1 MSYHKYSKY
10 PMCISILIALV
21 FTATCSLQPFS
32 SVRIKA
38 SPKVYMPLGAKSITE
53 AEVCKK
59 IEDFVPK
66 NSRLYRYY
74 PSGAANDAPIRYLMH
89 YPVDSFDFDINR
101 YFGGEESI
109 NNAALSQTFNKTISV
124 PDLQQTREVHIDVSD
139 INDKILQRVNTG
151 NETTI
156 FIAPGMAPNPSYSP
170 PEANVN
176 FHGFSTVTFGNNAKL
191 TVSSSSLTV
200 DYTVI
205 AAKMK
210 SNGNPI
216 PILGTISP
224 DGKKIEFSLTDA
236 TISNMLTFQATLNL
250 TSGSGDISLKAT
262 LEGEIKEATGITINT
277 DIEIA
282 LPVQSVS
289 LTFPDNFKKATIAE
303 GSMKFSVQKPN
314 EWSGIIIEE
323 KMKVE
328 QGGVGGFSIIPSEY
342 RPLGNTISLENKNL
356 NNQSTLSCTPAFKV
370 KLNNATYTRQVSLPA
385 TLALDIKKFKEITL
399 QNPSGLTDEKNEP
412 IPNTIKDWVKKIKFN
427 SVSATIK
434 LNNGLPEGNPVTIT
448 LESTAF
454 KIPSHSEEF
463 AAEQETTKVYHGSSN
478 WELDVEHTTSPLDL
492 KSTVRLPG
500 YDSDKDTFTVKN
512 ISTGSNI
519 TFSGAVSF
527 NLDWEEITLKAKNNQ
542 TVSFPPTGRMDLS
555 KLTSKLKDF
564 GIKLEEIPVYF
575 YAGSDSGLFKNKTM
589 DVKLTATYIKTGE
602 TSDTP
607 AVLVDKSNITLK
619 ALPAGT
625 FPSDKTFTGS
635 IPPATFVIKEGEDGV
650 LTTFAGIMNDY
661 PKDLQL
667 ACVLNMNEIPITR
680 AEYNTLKDKKPK
692 VSIDLVLDV
701 PVGFKVASDHTLSL
715 MDMLGINMSGTD
727 LFGRRSEHDQ
737 SSEIGQILNSLR
749 SIQICINLKND
760 LSGDVPKCILRFKN
774 GSGIA
779 INDDSGNPIEKEIT
793 AAAGEQT
800 VKLTSSE
807 LKKLLDTYPVSPDLV
822 LELPKGSYSLKRGF
836 KLGASITVLAET
848 DIDYSMQVN

>member
-1 MSYHKYSKY
+1 
-10 PMCISILIALV
+10 
-21 FTATCSLQPFS
+21 
-32 SVRIKA
+32 
-38 SPKVYMPLGAKSITE
+38 MPLGAKSITE

-727 LFGRRSEHDQ
+727 LFGRRSEYDQ

-807 LKKLLDTYPVSPDLV
+807 LKKLLDTYPVSPDL
-822 LELPKGSYSLKRGF
+822 ELPKGSYSLKRGF

>member
-1 MSYHKYSKY
+1 MLYHKYSKY
-10 PMCISILIALV
+10 FVYTSVLIALV

-124 PDLQQTREVHIDVSD
+124 PDLQQKKDVPIDVSG
-139 INDKILQRVNTG
+139 INQELLNRFNTG
-151 NETTI
+151 TTI
-156 FIAPGMAPNPSYSP
+156 PITIPPGIAPLLSYRRSV
-170 PEANVN
+170 NVS
-176 FHGFSTVTFGNNAKL
+176 FTGFNTISFENGAKL
-191 TVSSSSLTV
+191 TLSSSPTPV
-200 DYTVI
+200 TYTI
-205 AAKMK
+205 TAATME
-210 SNGNPI
+210 SNGASVP
-216 PILGTISP
+216 GTISL
-224 DGKKIEFSLTDA
+224 DGKKIEFSLDGI
-236 TISNMLTFQATLNL
+236 TINNTVSFQLTLNL
-250 TSGSGDISLKAT
+250 TSGSGDISLSTK
-262 LEGEIKEATGITINT
+262 LEGVIKKVTGVNAA
-277 DIEIA
+277 DIA
-282 LPVQSVS
+282 VS
-289 LTFPDNFKKATIAE
+289 LPAQTISLSLPAEFEKATIAE
-303 GSMKFSVQKPN
+303 GSMKFSVQMPN
-314 EWSGIIIEE
+314 EWSGITIEE

-328 QGGVGGFSIIPSEY
+328 QGGVDGFSIIPSEY
-342 RPLGNTISLENKNL
+342 RPLGNTISLENQNL

-370 KLNNATYTRQVSLPA
+370 KLNNATYTKQDSLPI

-463 AAEQETTKVYHGSSN
+463 AAEQETTKVYHGISN
-478 WELDVEHTTSPLDL
+478 WELNVEHTTSPLDL

-602 TSDTP
+602 TSDTS
-607 AVLVDKSNITLK
+607 AVLVNKSNITLK

-701 PVGFKVASDHTLSL
+701 PVGFKVETKHTLSV

-749 SIQICINLKND
+749 SIQICVNLKND

-779 INDDSGNPIEKEIT
+779 INDDSGMPIEKEIT
-793 AAAGEQT
+793 AAAGELT

-848 DIDYSMQVN
+848 DIDYSMKVN

>member
-303 GSMKFSVQKPN
+303 GSMKFSVQMPN
-314 EWSGIIIEE
+314 EWSGITIEE

-342 RPLGNTISLENKNL
+342 RPLGNTISLENQNL

-370 KLNNATYTRQVSLPA
+370 KLNNATYTRQDSLPA

-463 AAEQETTKVYHGSSN
+463 AAEQETTKVYHGISN

-602 TSDTP
+602 TSDTS
-607 AVLVDKSNITLK
+607 AVLVNKSNITLK

-701 PVGFKVASDHTLSL
+701 PVGFKVETKHTLSV

-760 LSGDVPKCILRFKN
+760 LNGDVPKCILRFKN
-774 GSGIA
+774 GSGIV

-793 AAAGEQT
+793 VAAGEQT
-800 VKLTSSE
+800 VTLTSSE
-807 LKKLLDTYPVSPDLV
+807 FKKLLDTYPVSPDLV
-822 LELPKGSYSLKRGF
+822 LELPKGSYSLKRDF

-848 DIDYSMQVN
+848 DIDYSMKVN

>member
-1 MSYHKYSKY
+1 MLYHKYSKY
-10 PMCISILIALV
+10 FVYTSVLIALV

-124 PDLQQTREVHIDVSD
+124 PDLQQKKDVPIDVSG
-139 INDKILQRVNTG
+139 INQELLNRFNTG
-151 NETTI
+151 TTI
-156 FIAPGMAPNPSYSP
+156 PITIPPGIAPLLSYRRSV
-170 PEANVN
+170 NVS
-176 FHGFSTVTFGNNAKL
+176 FTGFNTISFENGAKL
-191 TVSSSSLTV
+191 TLSSSPTPV
-200 DYTVI
+200 TYTI
-205 AAKMK
+205 TAATME
-210 SNGNPI
+210 SNGASVP
-216 PILGTISP
+216 GTISL
-224 DGKKIEFSLTDA
+224 DGKKIEFSLDGI
-236 TISNMLTFQATLNL
+236 TINNTVSFQLTLNL
-250 TSGSGDISLKAT
+250 TSGSGDISLSTK
-262 LEGEIKEATGITINT
+262 LEGVIKKVTGVNAA
-277 DIEIA
+277 DIA
-282 LPVQSVS
+282 VS
-289 LTFPDNFKKATIAE
+289 LPAQTISLSLPAEFEKATIAE
-303 GSMKFSVQKPN
+303 GSMKFSVQMPN
-314 EWSGIIIEE
+314 EWSGITIEE

-328 QGGVGGFSIIPSEY
+328 QGGVDGFSIIPSEY
-342 RPLGNTISLENKNL
+342 RPLGNTISLENQNL

-370 KLNNATYTRQVSLPA
+370 KLNNATYTRQDSLLA

-463 AAEQETTKVYHGSSN
+463 AAEQETTKVYHGISN
-478 WELDVEHTTSPLDL
+478 WELNVEHTTSPLDL

-602 TSDTP
+602 TSDTS
-607 AVLVDKSNITLK
+607 AVLVNKSNITLK

-701 PVGFKVASDHTLSL
+701 PVGFKVETKHTLSV

-749 SIQICINLKND
+749 SIQICVNLKND

-779 INDDSGNPIEKEIT
+779 INDDSGMPIEKEIT
-793 AAAGEQT
+793 AAAGELT

-848 DIDYSMQVN
+848 DIDYSMKVN